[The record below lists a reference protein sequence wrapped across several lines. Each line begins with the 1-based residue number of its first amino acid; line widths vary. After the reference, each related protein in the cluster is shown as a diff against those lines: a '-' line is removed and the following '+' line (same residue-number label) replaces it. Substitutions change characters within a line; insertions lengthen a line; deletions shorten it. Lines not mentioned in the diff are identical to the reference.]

1 MDRTPDTSRDTP
13 PLRDPDLYRQVVNRR
28 LRLAF
33 IAAAEECS
41 RREAGRPLTTE
52 ELHHLV
58 ARYQGDLTER

>member
-1 MDRTPDTSRDTP
+1 MDRRPDTSRDTP

-41 RREAGRPLTTE
+41 RREAGRPLTADD
-52 ELHHLV
+52 LADLV
-58 ARYQGDLTER
+58 ARYQGDMPER